1 MTSTS
6 ALPGWLP
13 TANRV
18 VKFLHRLGLPLGT
31 IQLLSVPGRSTGELR
46 TTPVSPYTAGDHQ
59 YVVSPVPQSDW
70 VRNATAAGWGL
81 LVRGRARRR
90 VRLEVVTDP
99 AEKELAVRA
108 FPSQVPNGVPFFV
121 KVGAVTSAS
130 PDEFAAAAP
139 ACAVFR
145 IVAD

>member
-1 MTSTS
+1 MASTT

-13 TANRV
+13 FANRV

-46 TTPVSPYTAGDHQ
+46 TTPVSPFTAGAHQ
-59 YVVSPVPQSDW
+59 YVVSPVPKSDW
-70 VRNATAAGWGL
+70 VRNAGAAGWGML
-81 LVRGRARRR
+81 RRGRVSRR
-90 VRLEVVTDP
+90 VTLETVTDP
-99 AEKELAVRA
+99 AEKEAALRA
-108 FPSQVPNGVPFFV
+108 FPDQVPNGVPFFV

-139 ACAVFR
+139 GCAVFR
-145 IVAD
+145 VGPA